1 MNTTRFVD
9 SLFSYVGKVARYVTA
24 CVGALVIFALKP
36 FLFVRLGSLVSYRI
50 GSYSMEP
57 ELALCEK
64 DAGLN
69 QPLKFTF
76 DIWFEEPPISNL
88 ALSVIWR
95 RTLRVWPDDLVH
107 PTYLLIQSTG
117 ILRAHIIRNTARDRD
132 VHRLLQKSQSHLVF
146 SSAEIAIGTA
156 TFREFGIPDNAK
168 WICVHSRDSTYLE
181 SQFPEVD
188 FSYHSYRDSDIS
200 TYRLMVETMISLGY
214 YVVRM
219 GSRVAK
225 PMVLGSHLF
234 FDYASSGRQTDLMDL
249 FLIAGCTFYV
259 GGSGGLDSVA
269 WLLRRPSIATNHI
282 PIANFHIG
290 FSHLVIPKKL
300 RILGQPRFLTTE
312 EISKLGLE
320 EAYRTSQYRDAGVVI
335 VDNSS
340 EEIRDVAIELHEN
353 ICGLNEYSE
362 ADECLQK
369 KFWQQFPLSTTKH
382 GHGEI
387 LCRVGR
393 QFLIENQWLLN
404 HADKR

>member
-1 MNTTRFVD
+1 MNTARFVD

-24 CVGALVIFALKP
+24 CVGVLVISALKP

-50 GSYSMEP
+50 GSYSVEP

-64 DAGLN
+64 EAGLN
-69 QPLKFTF
+69 QPSKFTY
-76 DIWFEEPPISNL
+76 DIWFEEPPISNQ

-95 RTLRVWPDDLVH
+95 RTLRVWPGDLVH
-107 PTYLLIQSTG
+107 PTHLLIQRTG
-117 ILRAHIIRNTARDRD
+117 ILRDHIIRNTAGDRD

-146 SSAEIAIGTA
+146 SRAEIAIGNA
-156 TFREFGIPDNAK
+156 TIREFGIPENAK
-168 WICVHSRDSTYLE
+168 WICVHSRDSAYLE

-188 FSYHSYRDSDIS
+188 FSYHSYRDSDIN
-200 TYRLMVETMISLGY
+200 TYRLMAETMISLGY

-234 FDYASSGRQTDLMDL
+234 FDYASSGRRTDLMDL
-249 FLIAGCTFYV
+249 FLIAGCSFYV
-259 GGSGGLDSVA
+259 GGSGGLDGVA
-269 WLLRRPSIATNHI
+269 YLSRRPSINTNFI
-282 PIANFHIG
+282 PIANFDVG
-290 FSHLVIPKKL
+290 RSHLIIPKKL
-300 RILGQPRFLTTE
+300 RIVGQTRFLRTE
-312 EISKLGLE
+312 EISKLCLE
-320 EAYRTSQYRDAGVVI
+320 QAYFTSQYRDAGVVI
-335 VDNSS
+335 CDNSP
-340 EEIRDVAIELHEN
+340 EEIRDVAIELHET
-353 ICGLNEYSE
+353 ISGLQEYSE

-369 KFWQQFPLSTTKH
+369 QFWQQFQLSTTKH

-404 HADKR
+404 QAAKD